1 MTVTPTTSGT
11 AGPAAPTHYDGVA
24 MTLHWLVAL
33 AVLLNIGLGLYM
45 GDLPRGDPMKFEIIQ
60 LHKSTGLTVLVLS
73 IVFVIWRLT
82 HRVPPL
88 PSTMAVPLK
97 YLARAAHVLFY
108 ILILA
113 LPLAGWMM
121 VSSSPRGGPIPFFGL
136 FDWPPVGFLAG
147 MALPDK
153 KLWVGT
159 FAETHETLAWIM
171 MALIA
176 LHLGA
181 VAYHQVVRHDGVLK
195 RMLPGG

>member
-1 MTVTPTTSGT
+1 MQTTPDA
-11 AGPAAPTHYDGVA
+11 AGPGAPTRYDGIA

-33 AVLLNIGLGLYM
+33 AVLVNLGLGLYM
-45 GDLPRGDPMKFEIIQ
+45 VNLPRSDPTKLEIVP
-60 LHKSTGLTVLVLS
+60 LHMSIGLTVLVIS
-73 IVFVIWRLT
+73 IVIIAWRLT

-88 PSTMAVPLK
+88 PADMAAPLK
-97 YLARAAHVLFY
+97 LLARSAHLLFY
-108 ILILA
+108 VLILA

-121 VSSSPRGGPIPFFGL
+121 VSSSPRGGAVPFFGL
-136 FDWPPVGFLAG
+136 FKWPPLGFLAG

-153 KLWVGT
+153 KVWVGT

-171 MALIA
+171 IGLVV

-181 VAYHQVVRHDGVLK
+181 VVYHQIVRHDGVLK